1 MKLTDEMINTA
12 RPGVKPTRL
21 TDGHG
26 LYVLLSPTGGKWWRF
41 KYRFSVKQ
49 KQFSLGVY
57 PKVSIAEA
65 RAKHTIYRAMLA
77 EGTDPCAYVQAEKAE
92 RKAELAAEL
101 AAEKARQLA
110 RSRFMLDSS
119 GNLSLRL
126 GKRRIVLSAAET
138 ADLRS
143 FLNTNQNVISKVTP
157 CP

>member
-12 RPGVKPTRL
+12 RHGVKPTKL

-26 LYVLLSPTGGKWWRF
+26 LYVLLSPSGGKWWRF
-41 KYRFSVKQ
+41 KYRLSDKQ
-49 KQFSLGVY
+49 RQFSLGVY

-65 RAKHTIYRAMLA
+65 RAKHAIYRAMLA
-77 EGTDPCAYVQAEKAE
+77 EGTDPCAYVQAKKAE
-92 RKAELAAEL
+92 RKAEM
-101 AAEKARQLA
+101 ARQLA

-143 FLNTNQNVISKVTP
+143 FLNTNQTVISKVTP

>member
-1 MKLTDEMINTA
+1 
-12 RPGVKPTRL
+12 
-21 TDGHG
+21 
-26 LYVLLSPTGGKWWRF
+26 
-41 KYRFSVKQ
+41 
-49 KQFSLGVY
+49 
-57 PKVSIAEA
+57 
-65 RAKHTIYRAMLA
+65 MLA

-92 RKAELAAEL
+92 RKAEMAAEK
-101 AAEKARQLA
+101 AAEKARQLV

>member
-1 MKLTDEMINTA
+1 MKLTEEMINTA

-26 LYVLLSPTGGKWWRF
+26 LYVLLWPTGGKWWRF

-65 RAKHTIYRAMLA
+65 RAKHAIYRAMLA

-92 RKAELAAEL
+92 RKAEK

-126 GKRRIVLSAAET
+126 GKRRIILSAAET

>member
-1 MKLTDEMINTA
+1 MKLTDEVINTA
-12 RPGVKPTRL
+12 RHGVKPTKL

-41 KYRFSVKQ
+41 KYRFCDKH

-57 PKVSIAEA
+57 PKVSITEA
-65 RAKHTIYRAMLA
+65 RAKHAIYRAMLA

-92 RKAELAAEL
+92 RKAEM
-101 AAEKARQLA
+101 ARQLA
-110 RSRFMLDSS
+110 RNRFMLDSN
-119 GNLSLRL
+119 GNLYLHL
-126 GKRRIVLSAAET
+126 GNRRIILSAAET
-138 ADLRS
+138 IDLRS

>member
-1 MKLTDEMINTA
+1 MAPMKLTEEMINTA

-26 LYVLLSPTGGKWWRF
+26 LYVLLWPTGGKWWRF

-65 RAKHTIYRAMLA
+65 RAKHAIYRAMLA

-92 RKAELAAEL
+92 RKAEK

-126 GKRRIVLSAAET
+126 GKRRIILSAAET